1 MSQDSPVGFA
11 LFGIG
16 RAGNIHGN
24 NLIRDPQARLK
35 YIVDIDEDKAKEFV
49 KSNYLDTKVVPPS
62 AMETVL
68 GDKTVTAAV
77 ITTPTHLHEDLILSC
92 LKAGKAVF
100 CEKPIAATAEGI
112 GKNFITRFKLRSS
125 RRNISLKTT
134 VLNVVGKNK
143 TKRKKKKKTPEYVG
157 KISAQPHTLIMYT
170 FCDSNS
176 IHARRF
182 TTFGRG
188 LV

>member
-16 RAGNIHGN
+16 RAGNIHAN

-49 KSNYLDTKVVPPS
+49 KSNYLDTKVAPPS

-77 ITTPTHLHEDLILSC
+77 IATPTHLHEDLILSC
-92 LKAGKAVF
+92 LKAGKVVF

-143 TKRKKKKKTPEYVG
+143 TKRKKKKK
-157 KISAQPHTLIMYT
+157 KHQNM
-170 FCDSNS
+170 
-176 IHARRF
+176 
-182 TTFGRG
+182 
-188 LV
+188 